1 MKILLFCSLLV
12 LTLSSGAKAQVTAPT
27 ASDSA
32 SHGSTGEEIA
42 FNVTACTTE
51 RIGPGQMPSG
61 NWALV
66 DSIIARLGKDRALQY
81 FKNHLFDN
89 RSATFYSLIGLY
101 KIDQSEYAAALAEVR
116 DEEILFQK
124 GCLMIKKP
132 LKEAVFMA
140 INDR

>member
-1 MKILLFCSLLV
+1 MLE
-12 LTLSSGAKAQVTAPT
+12 LSSSARAQVTGA
-27 ASDSA
+27 ADS
-32 SHGSTGEEIA
+32 SGEDIA

-66 DSIIARLGKDRALQY
+66 DTIIAQLGNERALEY
-81 FKNHLFDN
+81 FKRHLFDN
-89 RSATFYSLIGLY
+89 RSATFYALIGLY
-101 KIDQSEYAAALAEVR
+101 KIDHSEYASALEQVR

-132 LKEAVFMA
+132 LKEAVFIA
-140 INDR
+140 INDRF